1 MQLTIAI
8 NFVFSKDDEEEC
20 VMHWTSDNIEFT
32 SYNDANEVAEEL
44 FESLLLRYQGNLK
57 TSMRASDF
65 TFDSVQ
71 LMYYKCNKV
80 NFRRDFSYID
90 FPDRIKKKKSNNK

>member
-1 MQLTIAI
+1 
-8 NFVFSKDDEEEC
+8 
-20 VMHWTSDNIEFT
+20 
-32 SYNDANEVAEEL
+32 
-44 FESLLLRYQGNLK
+44 
-57 TSMRASDF
+57 MRASDF

-90 FPDRIKKKKSNNK
+90 FPDWIKKKKSNNK